1 MKNSDEIDFRNCM
14 QNRELSWLKFNE
26 RVLEESNYKGNPPF
40 ERLKYISIFC
50 SNLDE
55 FFMVRVG
62 SLTDYMLYAPKYFDN
77 KTGMTAR
84 QQLDA
89 IFLETASLYALKDRY
104 YQSLMEELNSH
115 GVEHLKMSDLST
127 TEGKDI
133 EKHFVRNIQPLLSPQ
148 IIDNRHHPFPHIENL
163 KLYIAVT
170 LEHKSSPLFG
180 LIAVPK
186 TLDRLFMLEGGCRYV
201 LLEDL
206 ICHFS
211 HLVFK
216 PYKVLEK
223 TILSVTRNADI
234 NVEQEAALDEDID
247 FRQFMQK
254 LVKKRNRLTPVRLE
268 LQYDVSKAFRAFF
281 YEKLNLIEKQVYLV
295 SSPLDISYYFSMED
309 KLKTGGRKDLF
320 LPAHIPYDVFPADKR
335 NHLIKEVFK
344 RDVFFSFP
352 YESILPFLEMIRR
365 AADDPKVLSI
375 KITLYRLDFQ
385 SRLADALIRAAENG
399 KEVIVLMELQARFDE
414 TNNIEWSVRLEEAG
428 CRIIYG
434 ISGYKVHSKICLITR
449 RESGKIQY
457 ITQIGTG
464 NYNEKTVKLYTDFS
478 LVTSNQEIG
487 KDAVTFFNSLSLGDV
502 SEGYEHLWVAPACY
516 KQNIIRYIEDE
527 EDKAKN
533 CEDAQIII
541 KCNSLTDKEI
551 IIKLIEASQSGVKIS
566 LIIRG
571 ICCLIPRIPEFTHNI
586 SVISIVGRFLEHTR
600 VFCFGTGQ
608 SSKVYISSAD
618 LMTRNTERRI
628 EIACPIYD
636 TKIKTR
642 ICEMLD
648 MMLKDNSKAWEHYSN
663 GRYILRSAPVDMVVN
678 SQEAFIDQART
689 DSVKAV
695 GTPVRKK
702 HYNKNTDTLPAVPYV
717 GKSLLTLI
725 GSLLKRMNANRNN
738 VVSYNQH

>member
-1 MKNSDEIDFRNCM
+1 MKNAEKREYRVCM

-26 RVLEESNYKGNPPF
+26 RVLEESNFKGNPPF
-40 ERLKYISIFC
+40 ERLKFISIFC

-77 KTGMTAR
+77 KTGMTAG

-89 IFLETASLYALKDRY
+89 IFHETASLYALKDRY
-104 YQSLMEELNSH
+104 YHSVMEELGSH
-115 GVEHLKMSDLST
+115 GVEYLKMNDLST
-127 TEGKDI
+127 AEGKEI
-133 EKHFVRNIQPLLSPQ
+133 EKHFVRSILPLLSPQ

-170 LEHKSSPLFG
+170 LEQKNKVLFG
-180 LIAVPK
+180 LIAVPR
-186 TLDRLFMLEGGCRYV
+186 TLDRLFMLEGECRYV
-201 LLEDL
+201 LLED
-206 ICHFS
+206 IIFHFA

-223 TILSVTRNADI
+223 TVLSVTRNADI
-234 NVEQEAALDEDID
+234 NVEQEEALDEDLD

-268 LQYDVSKAFRAFF
+268 LQYDVTKTFREFF
-281 YEKLNLIEKQVYLV
+281 YEKLDLLEKQVYLV
-295 SSPLDISYYFSMED
+295 SSPLDISYYFSLED
-309 KLKTGGRKDLF
+309 RLRTKGRIDLF
-320 LPAHIPYDVFPADKR
+320 APTHIPHEVFPAEFKGSLMKR
-335 NHLIKEVFK
+335 VFK
-344 RDVFFSFP
+344 KDVLFSFP
-352 YESILPFLEMIRR
+352 FESMVPFVEMIRQ

-375 KITLYRLDFQ
+375 KITLYRLDFR
-385 SRLADALIRAAENG
+385 SRIADSLIRAAENG

-414 TNNIEWSVRLEEAG
+414 TNNIEWSIRLEEAG
-428 CRIIYG
+428 CRVIYG
-434 ISGYKVHSKICLITR
+434 LSGYKVHSKVCLLTR

-464 NYNEKTVKLYTDFS
+464 NYNEKTVKLYTDLS

-487 KDAVTFFNSLSLGDV
+487 EDAVTFFNSLSLG
-502 SEGYEHLWVAPACY
+502 SIREGYERLWVAPACY
-516 KQNIIRYIEDE
+516 KQNIIQCIEDE
-527 EDKAKN
+527 EGKAGKG
-533 CEDAQIII
+533 EDAQIII

-566 LIIRG
+566 LIVRG
-571 ICCLIPRIPEFTHNI
+571 ICCLIPRIPGFTHNI

-628 EIACPIYD
+628 EIACPVLDPI
-636 TKIKTR
+636 IKNR

-648 MMLKDNSKAWEHYSN
+648 TMLKDNSKAWEHYSN
-663 GRYILRSAPVDMVVN
+663 GRYILRNAPADMIVN
-678 SQEAFIDQART
+678 SQEICIEQART
-689 DSVKAV
+689 ESVKAASA
-695 GTPVRKK
+695 PDRNK
-702 HYNKNTDTLPAVPYV
+702 HNKSSADTLPVVPFV
-717 GKSLLTLI
+717 SKGLKAI
-725 GSLLKRMNANRNN
+725 FGRFLKR
-738 VVSYNQH
+738 